1 MQYQNQRKPKMRPV
15 RLGMFLLIIILLAL
29 IGFTQMEKV
38 KESSLNSNATIGQ
51 TSSLPNNISV
61 TLDPVAV
68 AQAKIIEYKILVN
81 QHAEVGG
88 EPTLGIV
95 AVTTAEWQGDFTKER
110 IVATLMDILNKQ
122 NPNRTSIT
130 SIYFL
135 PVEVK
140 EEQMFAEIALGYLV
154 LNPEAREQ
162 NSINLLTR
170 GYLPEELTYIKL
182 YDTLRPKHVEN
193 GLLDVQALNEALNE
207 AMGPMGGGIEYPPQT
222 LKQVENADTF
232 LEVKTN

>member
-38 KESSLNSNATIGQ
+38 RENSLTSNATISE
-51 TSSLPNNISV
+51 TTSLPNNISV

-68 AQAKIIEYKILVN
+68 AQANIIEYKIISS
-81 QHAEVGG
+81 QRTKVG
-88 EPTLGIV
+88 EDETLGIV

-110 IVATLMDILNKQ
+110 ITATLLDILNKQ
-122 NPNRTSIT
+122 NPDKNIIT

-140 EEQMFAEIALGYLV
+140 EELMFSDIALGRLI
-154 LNPEAREQ
+154 LNPNAVEQ

-170 GYLPEELTYIKL
+170 GYLPEELAYIKL
-182 YDTLRPKHVEN
+182 YDSLRPKHVEN
-193 GLLDVQALNEALNE
+193 GLLDIPALNEAISS
-207 AMGPMGGGIEYPPQT
+207 AMGPAGGGMSYPPQT
-222 LKQVENADTF
+222 LKQVDNAGSF
-232 LEVKTN
+232 LETKTY